1 MHSRR
6 GTMNAML
13 YRKLYLTENWGP
25 NRFSQV
31 KHKVVGVKRLQ
42 KWYPD
47 RRTLFDKIQ
56 NHPFVSSGRAY
67 WINDNELCMGYQ
79 LRTNPEVFRPIFSHK
94 RQRLLTVVHA
104 DIVHPST
111 FWQAVRRRYWFTVCQ
126 LKQLPLECVDCIVRF
141 IY

>member
-1 MHSRR
+1 
-6 GTMNAML
+6 MNVML
-13 YRKLYLTENWGP
+13 YRKLYLTENWGD

-42 KWYPD
+42 NPD

-67 WINDNELCMGYQ
+67 WINDNELCTGYQ
-79 LRTNPEVFRPIFSHK
+79 LRTTPEVFRPIFSHK
-94 RQRLLTVVHA
+94 RQRLLTAVHA
-104 DIVHPST
+104 DIVNPST
-111 FWQAVRRRYWFTVCQ
+111 FWQAVRTRYWFTVCQ